1 MTAIRVLQ
9 PGDEAAL
16 EAFLLP
22 RIETSMFLLGN
33 MRAVGLVDGG
43 GFLEGSYVAANDGDK
58 IVGVV
63 AHYWNDNLIVQAPV
77 HVEALCKAAIEASG
91 RRVGGLIGPA
101 EQVQAAKNALAVAKD
116 ALDLAGGAIQL
127 DETEYLYSLALADL
141 LVPEGLRTGRLV
153 GRRLQPR
160 DADQVTEWLVAFALE
175 SLGEENS
182 PQLWERTRANTERK
196 VEQGTTWILE
206 DGGRPVSTSGFNT
219 TTAEAVQI
227 GGCSHRRSFAAAGM
241 VGQRSRPR
249 CWTRGRKGWSRRSCS
264 PGCGMSR
271 RKSPT
276 RRWATGILAPTAC
289 SCCARRRVGRNKS
302 RTGGVIA

>member
-1 MTAIRVLQ
+1 MIEIRVLR

-43 GFLEGSYVAANDGDK
+43 EFLQGTYVAAWDGGE
-58 IVGVV
+58 IVGAV
-63 AHYWNDNLIVQAPV
+63 AHYWSDTLIVQAPA

-101 EQVQAAKNALAVAKD
+101 EQVQAAKD
-116 ALDLAGGAIQL
+116 ALDLVEDTMQL
-127 DETEYLYSLALADL
+127 DETENLYSLALADL
-141 LVPEGLRTGRLV
+141 LVPEGLSAGRLV

-160 DADQVTEWLVAFALE
+160 DLEQVTEWLVAFALE
-175 SLGEENS
+175 SLGAEDS
-182 PQLWERTRANTERK
+182 PRLWERTRANVERK
-196 VEQGTTWILE
+196 MEQGTTWILE

-227 GGCSHRRSFAAAGM
+227 GGVFTPAEL
-241 VGQRSRPR
+241 RSRGY
-249 CWTRGRKGWSRRSCS
+249 GRAVVAASLLDARAEGVESSILFTGVRNI
-264 PGCGMSR
+264 PAQ
-271 RKSPT
+271 KSYEALGYRHIGAYRLILLREPVIP
-276 RRWATGILAPTAC
+276 AQAGIHA
-289 SCCARRRVGRNKS
+289 
-302 RTGGVIA
+302 

>member
-1 MTAIRVLQ
+1 MTEIRVLQ

-22 RIETSMFLLGN
+22 RIETSMFLLGS
-33 MRAVGLVDGG
+33 MRAAGLVDGG
-43 GFLEGSYVAANDGDK
+43 EFLQGTYVAVFDGDK
-58 IVGVV
+58 IVGVA

-77 HVEALCKAAIEASG
+77 HIEALCAAAIEASG
-91 RRVGGLIGPA
+91 RRVGGLLGPA
-101 EQVQAAKNALAVAKD
+101 GQVQAAIDALAVAKD
-116 ALDLAGGAIQL
+116 ALDVAEDTIQL

-160 DADQVTEWLVAFALE
+160 DQDQVTEWLVAFALE
-175 SLGEENS
+175 SLGAEDS
-182 PQLWERTRANTERK
+182 PQLWERTRANVERK

-227 GGCSHRRSFAAAGM
+227 GGVFTPPEL
-241 VGQRSRPR
+241 RSRGY
-249 CWTRGRKGWSRRSCS
+249 GRAVVAASLLDARAEGVESSILFTGVRNI
-264 PGCGMSR
+264 PAQ
-271 RKSPT
+271 KSYEALGY
-276 RRWATGILAPTAC
+276 RHIGAYRLILLRAPE
-289 SCCARRRVGRNKS
+289 
-302 RTGGVIA
+302 GG

>member
-101 EQVQAAKNALAVAKD
+101 EQVQAAKD

-227 GGCSHRRSFAAAGM
+227 GGVFTPLEL
-241 VGQRSRPR
+241 RSRGY
-249 CWTRGRKGWSRRSCS
+249 GRAVVAASLLDARAEGVESSILFTGVWNV
-264 PGCGMSR
+264 PAQ
-271 RKSPT
+271 KSYEALGY
-276 RRWATGILAPTAC
+276 RHIGAYRLLLLRAAE
-289 SCCARRRVGRNKS
+289 
-302 RTGGVIA
+302 GG